1 LFFPIAAV
9 VCLYIVYNGLYSTVQ
24 AVVTMHYVYAKGRIR
39 DIKDKLSEKM
49 DAGKAA
55 DHLYQRGALN
65 RKELDEIQR
74 LSSDLPIK
82 AAEQLLDILLTQ
94 TEDFYDCFLDVLM
107 ETDQLRVRQWIV
119 LEGLFIVEYI
129 CFA

>member
-1 LFFPIAAV
+1 
-9 VCLYIVYNGLYSTVQ
+9 
-24 AVVTMHYVYAKGRIR
+24 MHYVCAKGRIR
-39 DIKDKLSEKM
+39 DNTHKLSEKM

-74 LSSDLPIK
+74 LSSDLPTK

-94 TEDFYDCFLDVLM
+94 NEDFYDCFLDVLM
-107 ETDQLRVRQWIV
+107 ETDQLHVRQLIV
-119 LEGLFIVEYI
+119 LQGLFIVEYI

>member
-1 LFFPIAAV
+1 
-9 VCLYIVYNGLYSTVQ
+9 
-24 AVVTMHYVYAKGRIR
+24 MHYVCAKGHIR
-39 DIKDKLSEKM
+39 DKDNKHKLSEKL

-107 ETDQLRVRQWIV
+107 ETDQLHVRQWIV
-119 LEGLFIVEYI
+119 LQGLFIVEH
-129 CFA
+129 FVLHKP